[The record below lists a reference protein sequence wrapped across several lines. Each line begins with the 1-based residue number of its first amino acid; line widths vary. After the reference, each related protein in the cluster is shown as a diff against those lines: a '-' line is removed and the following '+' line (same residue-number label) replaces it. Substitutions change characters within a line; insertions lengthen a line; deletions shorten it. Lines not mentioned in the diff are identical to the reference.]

1 MTKSYNNYIEKKAV
15 IVSAAKH
22 LFFQRGYSATSM
34 DQVAKTAGV
43 TKQTVYRYFPSKLNL
58 FKATME
64 SAAGGVKGSY
74 AFGDNDLKSEL
85 TEFSSACLQFHFMP
99 DRLAIAR
106 LIISEGCSAPEL
118 TNVFFETGPKNSW
131 SKVAADFFTS
141 RFKKKE
147 VAQEAG
153 RLICEMVLAVRMP
166 VLLGIREIPTEKEM
180 ISHVHL
186 VVDFFLAGCR
196 SYAWI

>member
-1 MTKSYNNYIEKKAV
+1 MTKSYKNYIEKKAV

-22 LFFQRGYSATSM
+22 LFFEQGYSATSM

-43 TKQTVYRYFPSKLNL
+43 TKQTVYRYFPSKLDL

-64 SAAGGVKGSY
+64 SAAGGAKGSY
-74 AFGDNDLKSEL
+74 VFGDNDLKSEL
-85 TEFSSACLQFHFMP
+85 TGFATACLQFHFMP

-106 LIISEGCSAPEL
+106 LIISEGCSVSGLNE
-118 TNVFFETGPKNSW
+118 VFFETGPKNSW
-131 SKVAADFFTS
+131 STIAADFFTS

-147 VAQEAG
+147 AAQEAG

-166 VLLGIREIPTEKEM
+166 VLLGMREVPDEKEM
-180 ISHVHL
+180 VSHVQV

-196 SYAWI
+196 SYTWI